1 MKNND
6 TKVRHRNRLHDHP
19 LMRKGGV
26 HQKSNKALRRAARQ
40 ALQRKWDEQKALST
54 VVCAYP
60 TCREWLRQRRDLYM
74 WLYHAICL
82 PRQ

>member
-6 TKVRHRNRLHDHP
+6 TKIKRRNQLHDHP

-40 ALQRKWDEQKALST
+40 ALQCKWDEQKQLVT

-60 TCREWLRQRRDLYM
+60 TCREWLR
-74 WLYHAICL
+74 
-82 PRQ
+82 